1 MPTENGEL
9 LSTGTLYLQ
18 DEDGNMTPFMGLA
31 EATLLG
37 CTEGTINF
45 VDDIPV
51 VQEMTFTMP
60 LKRPT
65 RAKLRAAGCR
75 TKPRSK
81 RAIGRPIRRIKRLK
95 EKARRYTIKHGIDKK
110 IIAHYK
116 KYLEEHPDEEF
127 SH

>member
-1 MPTENGEL
+1 MPTKNSEL

-18 DEDGNMTPFMGLA
+18 NDDGTLTPFMGLA
-31 EATLLG
+31 EAAFLG
-37 CTEGTINF
+37 CTKGTIVL

-65 RAKLRAAGCR
+65 RAQLRAAGFP
-75 TKPRSK
+75 TKRRSK
-81 RAIGRPIRRIKRLK
+81 RAIERPIRRIMRLN
-95 EKARRYTIKHGIDKK
+95 EKHRRYILKNGIDKK

-116 KYLEEHPDEEF
+116 KFMEEYGDD
-127 SH
+127 

>member
-1 MPTENGEL
+1 MPTKNSKL
-9 LSTGTLYLQ
+9 LPTGTLYLQ
-18 DEDGNMTPFMGLA
+18 NEDGTLTPFMGLF
-31 EATLLG
+31 EAALLG
-37 CTEGTINF
+37 CNDATFEF
-45 VDDIPV
+45 VGETPV
-51 VQEMTFTMP
+51 VREMTFTIP

-65 RAKLRAAGCR
+65 RAQLHAAGCR
-75 TKPRSK
+75 TKQRSK

-116 KYLEEHPDEEF
+116 KYWEEHKDEGI